1 MEGGNGDEKR
11 CRLDPGAGD
20 DVGHERHEEQQRQAP
35 EHEAEDAV
43 ENPGND
49 AEEPP
54 DSGGLG
60 IVLRVHE
67 IFDALHDWLLHE
79 QNPGTFR
86 VAGVLYH
93 VNCGMW
99 SVGGDGVERGGD
111 CSMHVPLQVIPHD
124 VRKRLC
130 HIDGSLQRLVTQQR
144 LPHLREDGV
153 GGRGRG
159 VLVLRA
165 AGHRANVILVRH
177 QCVANLVSQVHR
189 HALTYCVASSWK
201 WCCTCSGSAR
211 SVRKKSCRSSGMNPA
226 ATHISASSC
235 GVVIS
240 TRDSTST
247 SSRPTGRLPWI
258 HRLIVE
264 RSYPLRRDTSPW
276 VHLRCRIRRYRTRP
290 NSVIPVLLS
299 AA

>member
-1 MEGGNGDEKR
+1 
-11 CRLDPGAGD
+11 GAGD
-20 DVGHERHEEQQRQAP
+20 NVGHERHEEQQRQSP

-93 VNCGMW
+93 
-99 SVGGDGVERGGD
+99 
-111 CSMHVPLQVIPHD
+111 
-124 VRKRLC
+124 
-130 HIDGSLQRLVTQQR
+130 
-144 LPHLREDGV
+144 
-153 GGRGRG
+153 
-159 VLVLRA
+159 
-165 AGHRANVILVRH
+165 ANPCCPWGL
-177 QCVANLVSQVHR
+177 A
-189 HALTYCVASSWK
+189 YCVSSSWK
-201 WCCTCSGSAR
+201 WGCAWSGSAS
-211 SVRKKSCRSSGMNPA
+211 SVREKSCRSSGMNPA
-226 ATHISASSC
+226 AAHSSACAC

-240 TRDSTST
+240 TRDRTST

-258 HRLIVE
+258 QRLMVE
-264 RSYPLRRDTSPW
+264 RSYPLRRAMSPW
-276 VHLRCRIRRYRTRP
+276 LHLRWRISRYKTRP
-290 NSVIPVLLS
+290 NSVIPALLS
-299 AA
+299 GA